1 MASNINASNIDTTFP
16 IAGQDNDTQGFR
28 TNYINIKNNFVTA
41 ATEITTLQAA
51 QFATT
56 YTNSNVAAYLPTY
69 TGNITANAVT
79 LTSAIQF
86 ASLSP
91 IQISAIN
98 PTRGMTVYNYIS
110 GNIQVYNGTK
120 WANVTLS

>member
-41 ATEITTLQAA
+41 ATEITALQS
-51 QFATT
+51 QN
-56 YTNSNVAAYLPTY
+56 YTNANVAAYLPTY

-91 IQISAIN
+91 LQISAIN

>member
-41 ATEITTLQAA
+41 ATEITGLQD
-51 QFATT
+51 QLVATA
-56 YTNSNVAAYLPTY
+56 YTNANVAAYLPTH
-69 TGNITANAVT
+69 TGNITANTLT
-79 LTSAIQF
+79 LTSVVQF

-91 IQISAIN
+91 DQISAIN
-98 PTRGMTVYNYIS
+98 PSRGMTVYNLVS